1 MNLLY
6 LICIII
12 IVSMKRTAL
21 YGSSLRQDE
30 PLMTSYK
37 YDQDLQEYFNS
48 REFEKINTTDGL
60 YDFIENLQNDQLWIK
75 SGKRSPNWPVGVT
88 RMVQYRVK
96 VDAQCDRLYNDTRYP
111 DLNIKQKL
119 DDLNKMP

>member
-1 MNLLY
+1 
-6 LICIII
+6 
-12 IVSMKRTAL
+12 MKRTAL

-60 YDFIENLQNDQLWIK
+60 YDFIENLQND
-75 SGKRSPNWPVGVT
+75 
-88 RMVQYRVK
+88 
-96 VDAQCDRLYNDTRYP
+96 
-111 DLNIKQKL
+111 
-119 DDLNKMP
+119 